1 MASYNPDKKLLASAI
16 ESVIHQTFTNFEL
29 IIVDDGSKEPI
40 EPYIRT
46 VSTDPRVRVFRIT
59 NSGPGAAANYGIL
72 QTTGEYIARLDDDD
86 MMLSTRI
93 QKEAEYLDTHPDV
106 SCVGTWHYDKI
117 GNRYYPHRKFPTGHE
132 EIVKSLLVFRIA
144 QAHTTLMFR
153 RTAFDKIG
161 GYRILRGGLDLDL
174 CLQLGTVGRLAN
186 LGEYLNYY
194 TMSANGLGTV
204 NPKKYEAY
212 LFALEDVVN
221 RKLYP
226 QYQNIAI
233 GTVKKLREINN
244 SPLKDVREKAKRLIL
259 ILRVK
264 LLGKKL
270 HNHIQLWH

>member
-1 MASYNPDKKLLASAI
+1 MKVSIVMASYNPDKKLLASAI

-46 VSTDPRVRVFRIT
+46 VTTDPRVRVFRIS
-59 NSGPGAAANYGIL
+59 NSGPGAAANYGI
-72 QTTGEYIARLDDDD
+72 QQSTGEYIARLDDDD
-86 MMLSTRI
+86 MMLGTRI
-93 QKEAEYLDTHPDV
+93 QKEVDYLDNHPDV

-132 EIVKSLLVFRIA
+132 EIVKSLLVFRFA

-153 RTAFDKIG
+153 RTSFDKIG

-174 CLQLGTVGRLAN
+174 CLQLGTVGKLAN

-194 TMSANGLGTV
+194 TMTATGLGTV

-221 RKLYP
+221 RNLYP
-226 QYQNIAI
+226 QYQSIAI
-233 GTVKKLREINN
+233 GTVKKLRKINN
-244 SPLKDVREKAKRLIL
+244 SPLKNLRERAKRFIL
-259 ILRVK
+259 IQRVK

-270 HNHIQLWH
+270 HN